1 MVKVITFSLWGDKL
15 IYNIGAIKNVEL
27 ATKYY
32 PDFECW
38 FYIHS
43 PSVPEKTIIE
53 LQKYNNV
60 KIILKNG
67 DLNNSKPMM
76 WRFEAIDD
84 PNVELMMSRDTDTRI
99 LLREKLAVD
108 EWLQSGKIFHI
119 MRDHPYHSHPIQGG
133 MFGTKKNPNIPSIC
147 KLIDNFRQ
155 YGIRIYDQDFLKDL
169 IYPIIKNDSLIH
181 ASFNILNEEKM
192 HIGNF
197 VKSFP
202 ISYDSDY
209 HFVGEYVN
217 EDESRVLE
225 HSNMLKIK

>member
-1 MVKVITFSLWGDKL
+1 MVKVITFSLWGDKP
-15 IYNIGAIKNVEL
+15 IYNIGALKNAEL
-27 ATKYY
+27 AKTYY

-53 LQKYNNV
+53 LQNNNNV
-60 KIILKNG
+60 KIIFKNG

-84 PNVELMMSRDTDTRI
+84 PDVEIMMPRDTDTRI

-108 EWLQSGKIFHI
+108 EWLQSGKLFHI

-133 MFGTKKNPNIPSIC
+133 MFGTKKNPNILSIC
-147 KLIDNFRQ
+147 NLIDNFIQ
-155 YGIRIYDQDFLKDL
+155 YGNRDYDQHFLRDK
-169 IYPIIKNDSLIH
+169 IYPIVKNDVLIH
-181 ASFNILNEEKM
+181 ASFNIKNEERI

-197 VKSFP
+197 VKPFP
-202 ISYDSDY
+202 IPYDIDY

-217 EDESRVLE
+217 ADESRVLE
-225 HSNMLKIK
+225 HSNMLK